1 MMDTSNPETSAASR
15 ERAESVSEARG
26 ALSGL
31 QSTRGIQWA
40 QALLLV
46 ALFLLPVF
54 LCLRTS
60 SVSDPDV
67 WWHLSTAEWIVQH
80 HALPHTDP
88 FSIYGAGKPWVAYS
102 WLYELL
108 IFQLYQCLGL
118 VGLVVFTV
126 GTVVSIVIALHN
138 LIRQFGNDFTVGV
151 LLTAIATFS
160 MARVYTPRPWL
171 LTILFF
177 VLELDLLM
185 RTRKTGRIRG
195 LMLLPLIFALWAN
208 IHIQFIGGL
217 IVLGV
222 ALAELVL
229 ARRRSE
235 IQSKISVRWF
245 IGIFISCILATL
257 ANPYGWRVYQVAHEL
272 GTESAEWSRI
282 VELFSL
288 PFRSLDDWLVLFLT
302 LAAVAVLARSRLFKF
317 FESVLLFFAAY
328 ASFRSQ
334 RDLWVVVIVATL
346 ILAGELKG
354 NDTNRLQLKVWTAP
368 FIALAT
374 VLGVIVIFRIM
385 HVDNARLNAELAND
399 LPVRGV
405 EVIRQNGWSGPLF
418 NDFTWG
424 GYLIW
429 SLRMPVSIDG
439 RTIVYGDQRLGQS
452 YATWNALPGWDHD
465 PNLEHANLVIGPVN
479 APLYQI
485 LRLDSHF
492 SLVYEDKLAAIF
504 IARKGS
510 SLTAGESE
518 SGEDRNPSVGVN

>member
-1 MMDTSNPETSAASR
+1 MMDTSKSVTNAAPQGR
-15 ERAESVSEARG
+15 VESVNEAHG
-26 ALSGL
+26 ALSGP

-40 QALLLV
+40 QALVLV
-46 ALFLLPVF
+46 ALFLLPVL
-54 LCLRTS
+54 LCLRIS
-60 SVSDPDV
+60 AVSDPDV
-67 WWHLSTAEWIVQH
+67 WWHLSTAEWIFQH
-80 HALPHTDP
+80 HALPHADP

-108 IFQLYQCLGL
+108 IFQLYQWLGL
-118 VGLVVFTV
+118 VGLVAFTV
-126 GTVVSIVIALHN
+126 GTVVSIVVALHN

-185 RTRKTGRIRG
+185 RARKTGRIRG
-195 LMLLPLIFALWAN
+195 LLLLPFLFALWAN
-208 IHIQFIGGL
+208 IHIQFMGGL

-222 ALAELVL
+222 VLAESVL
-229 ARRRSE
+229 ARRWSQ
-235 IQSKISVRWF
+235 IQSGINAGRFS
-245 IGIFISCILATL
+245 GIFVFCILATL

-272 GTESAEWSRI
+272 GTESGEWSRI
-282 VELFSL
+282 VELFAL

-302 LAAVAVLARSRLFKF
+302 LAAVAVLARSRQLKF
-317 FESVLLFFAAY
+317 FESALLVFAAY

-354 NDTNRLQLKVWTAP
+354 NEINRLQLKVWAAP

-374 VLGVIVIFRIM
+374 ILGVLVIFRVM
-385 HVDNARLNAELAND
+385 RVDNARLSADLAND
-399 LPVRGV
+399 LPVRAV
-405 EVIRQNGWSGPLF
+405 EVVKQKGWSGPLF

-439 RTIVYGDQRLGQS
+439 RTIVYGDKQLGQS

-465 PNLEHANLVIGPVN
+465 TNLMHANLVIGPAD
-479 APLYQI
+479 APLFQV
-485 LRLDSHF
+485 LRLDSRF
-492 SLVYEDKLAAIF
+492 SLAYEDKLAAVF
-504 IARKGS
+504 IARKNS
-510 SLTAGESE
+510 SLTAGEFE
-518 SGEDRNPSVGVN
+518 SVGDRQASASVK